1 MAAATTAVSNLSLN
15 EVPFATNYG
24 DILLV
29 ELQSKTIV
37 DVNEWT
43 LVKNLD
49 DSERLEGIVSILE
62 ASIEGTT
69 QLEASIEGTTQHV
82 EVKVMKEFS
91 VFRNMLNRCSC
102 NF

>member
-49 DSERLEGIVSILE
+49 DSFANQPVKIQGKGGCILKDQWGTRCISRLQRTPRRHCFYSGS
-62 ASIEGTT
+62 
-69 QLEASIEGTTQHV
+69 
-82 EVKVMKEFS
+82 FY
-91 VFRNMLNRCSC
+91 
-102 NF
+102 

>member
-49 DSERLEGIVSILE
+49 EGRVHTKRPMGNKMHFSSSEN
-62 ASIEGTT
+62 ASKA
-69 QLEASIEGTTQHV
+69 LFLFWKLLLKAPRNW
-82 EVKVMKEFS
+82 KLLLKAP
-91 VFRNMLNRCSC
+91 RNMYY
-102 NF
+102 F